1 MEWLQSLGLLGL
13 FLGSALSAS
22 IFPFSSDALYIAI
35 LAATKNPVGCLV
47 AGTAG
52 SWVGSLLT
60 YGLGWLGKWE
70 WIEKWFKVSHEKLEQ
85 HHASVRKYGAWL
97 ALLSGIPIIG
107 DILVLALGRP
117 AAGRQVRPLPDLE
130 RGRRPFLDKYDD
142 IVEHHRRG
150 DELDA
155 CA

>member
-1 MEWLQSLGLLGL
+1 MEWLESLGLLGL
-13 FLGSALSAS
+13 FLGSALAAS

-35 LAATKNPVGCLV
+35 LAATKEPIGCLI

-70 WIEKWFKVSHEKLEQ
+70 WIEKWLKVSREKLEKHQ
-85 HHASVRKYGAWL
+85 KSVQKYGAWL

-107 DILVLALGRP
+107 DILVLALGFYKTTP
-117 AAGRQVRPLPDLE
+117 GWTFVLLLVGKAAR
-130 RGRRPFLDKYDD
+130 FL
-142 IVEHHRRG
+142 IWNWVVG
-150 DELDA
+150 LF
-155 CA
+155 

>member
-85 HHASVRKYGAWL
+85 HHTSVRKYGAWL
-97 ALLSGIPIIG
+97 ALLSGVPVIG
-107 DILVLALGRP
+107 DILVLALGFYRTAP
-117 AAGRQVRPLPDLE
+117 GWTVVLLLVGKVLR
-130 RGRRPFLDKYDD
+130 FL
-142 IVEHHRRG
+142 IWNGVVG
-150 DELDA
+150 LF
-155 CA
+155 